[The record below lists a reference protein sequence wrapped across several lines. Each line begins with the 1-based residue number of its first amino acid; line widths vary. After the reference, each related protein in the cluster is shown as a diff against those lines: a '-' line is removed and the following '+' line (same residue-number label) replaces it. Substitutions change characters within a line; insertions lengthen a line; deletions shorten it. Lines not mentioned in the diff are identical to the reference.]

1 MATLYNSDLKPLES
15 GEYTHYYDHATKLF
29 LADNLRLAPKQKFLY
44 YVCINVDVSALQSI
58 LGAFGSETVSSQTL
72 IEQYETGLLAKR
84 VELPRYNVNT
94 RTLNAYNRKNIIQTS
109 LRYDPL
115 TISFHDDA
123 ADTVTKFWNDF
134 YTYYYRDSDYD
145 PQLYTVPHK
154 YQPRSREGW
163 GFSPRNGNLK
173 PFLRNIQIFSLHNKR
188 FTEYLLINPVISQ
201 WRHGEH
207 DSSASNELMEAQMTV
222 EFETVKYRT
231 GYVNPVDVNGFA
243 TIHYDNTPSPISNSV
258 TNIYT
263 DAGLVGTLTEGSTD
277 LARPDGT
284 GSGQGLLG
292 SILNA
297 YRFYNNTK
305 NINFESLGG
314 LVLGQ
319 IGSQILGGVINGAAQ
334 NVFFPTLNST
344 PGYGTTYAS
353 SSTLNSVLGPSTFS
367 PAANPQNSR
376 AVTINGSSAA
386 VVTGSSLSLSQNILN
401 DFTRGVATSGTRPPN
416 PGSTTNYPVRA
427 VSDSISLD
435 ARSAQPATD
444 EITTVITNA
453 ETGEVITQFTG
464 VGNQAGGYDPADP
477 NKNAEFIVVST
488 DQSNEKLTRRQ
499 YYNGDVVEFNSDGTV
514 ASVSRGFR
522 TNSNNVDTAPANTR
536 DRAIQGQTINPTQ
549 PQYYTDPTTGITTVV
564 NGGVSGLFRNTLS
577 GTVGAISGLAVGGQL
592 YGGLSDA
599 FGGGIIGKTVA
610 AGLGGAVGTG
620 VGIGVNN
627 LVQTGLNKIL
637 GTPTQS
643 FNPATGQIQNVGA
656 GRVGTGAY
664 NPQYPARNAVGVTD
678 NGNGTLSI
686 NTVDGGSSVI
696 NKTTNGIISQTL
708 GNFGF
713 GGGANWTGAL
723 GINKDA
729 SVNLPLPGSAVWT
742 DSSGSAI
749 TDGFGNPVFSASSI
763 WDSGPSNLLNQPVV
777 DNFGGFFDD
786 SSSIFGSSYDESFLS
801 SWDNIDDWN
810 FI

>member
-29 LADNLRLAPKQKFLY
+29 LADNFRLAPKQTFLY

-58 LGAFGSETVSSQTL
+58 LGAFGSESVSSQSL

-84 VELPRYNVNT
+84 VELPRFSVATKTY
-94 RTLNAYNRKNIIQTS
+94 NAYNRKNIVQTNLS
-109 LRYDPL
+109 YNPL
-115 TISFHDDA
+115 NITFHDDA

-188 FTEYLLINPVISQ
+188 FTEYLLINPIISQ

-207 DSSASNELMEAQMTV
+207 NSSDSNGIMEASMTV

-231 GYVNPVDVNGFA
+231 GFVNPVDVNGFA
-243 TIHYDNTPSPISNSV
+243 TIHYDTTPSPISNSV

-263 DAGLVGTLTEGSTD
+263 DAGLVGAISEGSTD

-284 GSGQGLLG
+284 GSGSGLLG

-297 YRFYNNTK
+297 YRFYNNLKDT
-305 NINFESLGG
+305 NFKSLGG

-319 IGSQILGGVINGAAQ
+319 IGAKVLGGAINGAAQ
-334 NVFFPTLNST
+334 NIFFPTLGGT
-344 PGYGTTYAS
+344 PGYGVNAATSQTLPVTNNSTVYAS
-353 SSTLNSVLGPSTFS
+353 PYGSPPASRSVTVNNQ
-367 PAANPQNSR
+367 AA
-376 AVTINGSSAA
+376 AI
-386 VVTGSSLSLSQNILN
+386 VTGATAGLSRSVLN
-401 DFTRGVATSGTRPPN
+401 DFTRGVTTGATRPSN
-416 PGSTTNYPVRA
+416 PGSTANYPLRS
-427 VSDSISLD
+427 VSESIVLD

-444 EITTVITNA
+444 EITSVVYDQSTGQEITRFQN
-453 ETGEVITQFTG
+453 
-464 VGNQAGGYDPADP
+464 VGNQAGGYDPTDP
-477 NKNAEFIVVST
+477 NKNATYIVVST
-488 DQSNEKLTRRQ
+488 DQNNQKLTRRQ
-499 YYNGDVVEFNSDGTV
+499 YSNGDIVEFNEDGTA
-514 ASVSRGFR
+514 ASITRGFD
-522 TNSNNVDTAPANTR
+522 TGEGNFNTAPANTR
-536 DRAIQGQTINPTQ
+536 DRAATGQTINPAT
-549 PQYYTDPTTGITTVV
+549 PQYYTDPNTGITTVV

-577 GTVGAISGLAVGGQL
+577 GTLGAVTGLAVGSEL

-610 AGLGGAVGTG
+610 VGLGGAVGSG

-643 FNPATGQIQNVGA
+643 LDPRSGKIQNVGA
-656 GRVGTGAY
+656 GVIGTGAY
-664 NPQYPARNAVGVTD
+664 TPLDPSRNATSLVD
-678 NGNGTLSI
+678 NGNGTITLG
-686 NTVDGGSSVI
+686 TKDGGSSIV
-696 NKTTNGIISQTL
+696 NKTTNGIVSQITGSL
-708 GNFGF
+708 GF
-713 GGGANWTGAL
+713 GGGANFL
-723 GINKDA
+723 GISGTNRDS
-729 SVNLPLPGSAVWT
+729 SVLEPLPGLATWT
-742 DSSGSAI
+742 TGDGSPLV
-749 TDGFGNPVFSASSI
+749 DQWNNPVL
-763 WDSGPSNLLNQPVV
+763 SGFPVDQPTNLLNQPVV
-777 DNFGGFFDD
+777 DNFGGFFSEGSDYD
-786 SSSIFGSSYDESFLS
+786 STFLSSYDDVTN
-801 SWDNIDDWN
+801 WDNW
-810 FI
+810 F